1 MHSTLLAV
9 AHYASDEGSR
19 PAVRHA
25 GGTWSYAELYD
36 AARGVALRLLQANA
50 RVAALAADNGPE
62 WLAVD
67 LGAQLAN
74 VVLVPLAG
82 YFSREQIGHA
92 LADSGADVLI
102 APQAIAERFTG
113 RVERGRAL
121 VGELCLHELVPAAPA
136 VLPPYTSKISYTSGT
151 TGRPKGVCLTR
162 RGMDAVA
169 KSLCDVLQDVSVRR
183 HLCVLPL
190 ATLLEN
196 VAGVYAPLQTGAEIV
211 VPSLAEVG
219 IGGATEFDPRKLLA
233 AVETHRPDSL
243 ILLPQLL
250 AGVLAAIDGG
260 AAVPSCLRFIAV
272 GGARVASTLLARA
285 DALALPVYEGY
296 GLTECGSVVA
306 LNSPQARRVGSVG
319 KPLPH
324 TEVWIDAQ
332 GEIHVGGPSVS
343 GYTGSISA
351 PDPIATGDLGRFDA
365 DGFLEVDA
373 RRKNVFITSFGRNVA
388 PDWVETELA
397 AEPEIA
403 QAAVFGEARPWN
415 VAVIV
420 PRAAVSPTATI
431 QAAVER
437 ANRRLPDYARVHDWI
452 YADQPF
458 APANGLATANGRNRR
473 AAIASRYETRIDARY
488 DAAVERIA

>member
-9 AHYASDEGSR
+9 AHYASYEGSR
-19 PAVRHA
+19 PAVRHSRGA
-25 GGTWSYAELYD
+25 WSYADLYD
-36 AARGVALRLLQANA
+36 AARGVALGLLEANA

-102 APQAIAERFTG
+102 APRAIAERLTG
-113 RVERGRAL
+113 KAEPGRAL
-121 VGELCLHELVPAAPA
+121 VGGLCLHELMPAAPA
-136 VLPPYTSKISYTSGT
+136 VMPAYTSTISYTSGT
-151 TGRPKGVCLTR
+151 TGRPKGVCLSR

-169 KSLCDVLQDVSVRR
+169 GSLCDVLEDVAVQR

-196 VAGVYAPLQTGAEIV
+196 VAGVYAPLQIGAEVI

-219 IGGATEFDPRKLLA
+219 IGGATEFDPCKLLA
-233 AVETHRPDSL
+233 AVEAHRPESV

-250 AGVLAAIDGG
+250 AGVIAAIDGG
-260 AAVPSCLRFIAV
+260 AAVPSSLRFIAV
-272 GGARVASTLLARA
+272 GGARVASTILGRA
-285 DALALPVYEGY
+285 DALGLPVYEGY

-306 LNSPQARRVGSVG
+306 LNSPQARRLGSVG

-324 TEVWIDAQ
+324 TAVSIDAQ

-343 GYTGSISA
+343 GYTGSASVPEA
-351 PDPIATGDLGRFDA
+351 IATGDLGRFDA
-365 DGFLEVDA
+365 DGFLEIDG
-373 RRKNVFITSFGRNVA
+373 RRKNVFITSFGRNVT

-403 QAAVFGEARPWN
+403 QVAVFGEARPWN
-415 VAVIV
+415 VAVVV
-420 PRAAVSPTATI
+420 PRGDRMPAATI

-473 AAIASRYETRIDARY
+473 AAIAARYETRINARY
-488 DAAVERIA
+488 DDTVERIA